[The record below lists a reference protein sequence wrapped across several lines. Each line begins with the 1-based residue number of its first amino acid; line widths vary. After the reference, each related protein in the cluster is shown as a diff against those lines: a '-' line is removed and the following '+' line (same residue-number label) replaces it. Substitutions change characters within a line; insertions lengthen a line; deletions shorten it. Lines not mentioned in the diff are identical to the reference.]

1 MFRGFDELNMDA
13 KGRIGLPTRY
23 HERVLAECQGK
34 FVVTVDIREKCLV
47 LYPLP
52 EWELIEAKLDELP
65 SSQPAFAMLKRR
77 LIGYATEAS
86 LDASGRLLLSP
97 ELRTF
102 AGLEKAVVLAGQGK
116 KCEIWDKQAWDAM
129 QAQAMAA
136 DFSAPDLAA
145 AIDQLAL

>member
-1 MFRGFDELNMDA
+1 MDA

-23 HERVLAECQGK
+23 HERVLAENQGR

-47 LYPLP
+47 IYPLN
-52 EWELIEAKLDELP
+52 EWEAVEARFNNLP
-65 SSQPAFAMLKRR
+65 SSNAALAVLKRR
-77 LIGYATEAS
+77 IIGYATDVAMDS
-86 LDASGRLLLSP
+86 AGRLLLSP

-116 KCEIWDKQAWDAM
+116 KCEIWNKSAWDAM

-145 AIDQLAL
+145 AIDTLAL

>member
-23 HERVLAECQGK
+23 HERVLADCQGK
-34 FVVTVDIREKCLV
+34 FVITVDIREKCLV

-52 EWELIEAKLDELP
+52 EWEAIEAKLDQLP
-65 SSQPAFAMLKRR
+65 SSQPAYAMLKRR
-77 LIGYATEAS
+77 LIGYATEVS
-86 LDASGRLLLSP
+86 TDASGRLLLSP

-129 QAQAMAA
+129 QAQAMSA
-136 DFSAPDLAA
+136 DFSAADLAA
-145 AIDQLAL
+145 AIDHLAL

>member
-1 MFRGFDELNMDA
+1 MDA

-23 HERVLAECQGK
+23 QERALADCEGK

-52 EWELIEAKLDELP
+52 EWEAVEERFNNLP
-65 SSQPAFAMLKRR
+65 SSNAALAMLKRR
-77 LIGYATEAS
+77 IIGYATEVS
-86 LDASGRLLLSP
+86 LDGSGRFLLSP
-97 ELRTF
+97 ELRSF

-116 KCEIWDKQAWDAM
+116 KCEIWNKAAWDAM

-136 DFSAPDLAA
+136 DFSAAELAN
-145 AIDQLAL
+145 AIDTLAL

>member
-1 MFRGFDELNMDA
+1 MDA
-13 KGRIGLPTRY
+13 KGRIGVPTRY
-23 HERVLAECQGK
+23 HERVLAENQGR

-52 EWELIEAKLDELP
+52 EWGAVEARFNNLP
-65 SSQPAFAMLKRR
+65 SSNAQLAVLKRR
-77 LIGYATEAS
+77 IIGYATDVAMDS
-86 LDASGRLLLSP
+86 AGRLLLSP

-116 KCEIWDKQAWDAM
+116 KCEIWSKSAWDAM

-145 AIDQLAL
+145 AIDTLAL

>member
-23 HERVLAECQGK
+23 QERVLADCQGK
-34 FVVTVDIREKCLV
+34 FVVTVDIRENCLV

-52 EWELIEAKLDELP
+52 EWEVIEARLDQLP
-65 SSQPAFAMLKRR
+65 SSQPAYAMLKRR
-77 LIGYATEAS
+77 LIGYATEINI
-86 LDASGRLLLSP
+86 DATGRLLLSP

-102 AGLEKAVVLAGQGK
+102 AGLEKSVVLAGQGK
-116 KCEIWDKQAWDAM
+116 KCEVWNKQAWDAM
-129 QAQAMAA
+129 QAQAMSA

-145 AIDQLAL
+145 AIDHLAL

>member
-1 MFRGFDELNMDA
+1 MDA

-23 HERVLAECQGK
+23 HAPVLAGSQGR

-52 EWELIEAKLDELP
+52 EWEQVEARFNNLP
-65 SSQPAFAMLKRR
+65 SSNAQLAVLKRR
-77 LIGYATEAS
+77 IIGYATDVAMDS
-86 LDASGRLLLSP
+86 AGRLLLSP
-97 ELRTF
+97 ELRAF

-116 KCEIWDKQAWDAM
+116 KCEIWNKADWDAM

-145 AIDQLAL
+145 AIDSLAL